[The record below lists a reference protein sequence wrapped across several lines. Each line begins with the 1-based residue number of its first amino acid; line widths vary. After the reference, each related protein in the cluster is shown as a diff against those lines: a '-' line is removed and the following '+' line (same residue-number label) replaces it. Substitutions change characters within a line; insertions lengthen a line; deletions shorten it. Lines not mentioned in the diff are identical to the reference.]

1 MLLSSTPYW
10 KHLHA
15 RIKSLEVL
23 STCRGYFESLHSL
36 RLILR
41 PPQEQVK
48 SPIRT
53 FEMAHGVR
61 VLDITSALC
70 SHVCLPDDGKGLTN
84 LTIHGPFVKHMFSL
98 LGNTP
103 NIEILK
109 VPFHSSKPF
118 KRLNS
123 PIMMPKVTNLI
134 ISEWDGAAPSSIAHL
149 FESLELP
156 VLSTLGFNLDNLDS
170 DSTIFVFSEI
180 LPHHHCRGITAFT
193 VNTPRSKVGKA
204 GLIDFLTHITNLG
217 YFGLSAKVVDGDLF
231 SAFTRSN
238 INDDILPRLIAFD
251 LNSESIPEPKMLLEM
266 VESRQTQQGEGV
278 VRLRK
283 LQELYLDAPLIFD
296 DSSWASRWQSLL
308 RSGLIV
314 NYGY

>member
-1 MLLSSTPYW
+1 
-10 KHLHA
+10 
-15 RIKSLEVL
+15 
-23 STCRGYFESLHSL
+23 
-36 RLILR
+36 
-41 PPQEQVK
+41 
-48 SPIRT
+48 
-53 FEMAHGVR
+53 MAHGVR

-134 ISEWDGAAPSSIAHL
+134 ISKWDGAAPSSIAHL

-156 VLSTLGFNLDNLDS
+156 VLSTLGFNLDS

-217 YFGLSAKVVDGDLF
+217 YFGVSAKVVDGDLF

-238 INDDILPRLIAFD
+238 IDDDILPRLITFD